1 MKNPWLLTN
10 HPLIEKEFE
19 VFQDTKILQNV
30 LQNIDAYSHYDI
42 LKRIFIGYCSQKFLP
57 AGIEYGLEKT
67 FRYLDKDFDGLLNKN
82 D

>member
-1 MKNPWLLTN
+1 M
-10 HPLIEKEFE
+10 
-19 VFQDTKILQNV
+19 QNV